1 VSREI
6 KPPCIP
12 AATNLTHAFFL
23 LFLFVMPPVK
33 TRSASKK
40 HPNRGYKADPDDTN
54 DDDDFYGMRELK
66 HQLAGLNLQLKD
78 TLGDGN
84 CLFRACAD
92 QFHGSES
99 HHATLRAEVCQYIED
114 HEEHF
119 KFFLD
124 DETVKAHV
132 AKMRKN
138 GTYGGNIELVA
149 FARMKRVDIK
159 VYQPGYIYVIEGVDV
174 KKEGSNP
181 GERPVMHIA

>member
-1 VSREI
+1 
-6 KPPCIP
+6 
-12 AATNLTHAFFL
+12 
-23 LFLFVMPPVK
+23 MPK
-33 TRSASKK
+33 TRSTSSKQR
-40 HPNRGYKADPDDTN
+40 NNDRGYKDNPEDTY

-92 QFHGSES
+92 QFFGSENT
-99 HHATLRAEVCQYIED
+99 HAALRAEVCQYIED

-124 DETVKAHV
+124 NKTVQAHV
-132 AKMRKN
+132 ALMRKN
-138 GTYGGNIELVA
+138 GTYGGNVELVA
-149 FARMKRVDIK
+149 FARMKKVDIK

-174 KKEGSNP
+174 KKEGSSP
-181 GERPVMHIA
+181 GQRPIMHIA